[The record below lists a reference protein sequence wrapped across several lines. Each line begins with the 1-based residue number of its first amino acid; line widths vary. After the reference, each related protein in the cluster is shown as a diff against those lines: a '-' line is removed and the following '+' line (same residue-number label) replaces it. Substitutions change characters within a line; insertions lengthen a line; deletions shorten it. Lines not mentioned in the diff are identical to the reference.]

1 MLKSYRNKLC
11 RHKQRNTARRSF
23 QSQSTIIFTLR
34 SLLINDLTVKDP
46 NNNIL
51 VKFADDMT
59 VRAPVKNNYDSAPA
73 EINNIEKWTE
83 TNRVSLSGK
92 STNPLPEPTVVGIER
107 KTWLK
112 LLGTTLQNDPSCW
125 DLQVDNLIII

>member
-1 MLKSYRNKLC
+1 
-11 RHKQRNTARRSF
+11 
-23 QSQSTIIFTLR
+23 
-34 SLLINDLTVKDP
+34 
-46 NNNIL
+46 
-51 VKFADDMT
+51 MT

-83 TNRVSLSGK
+83 TNRVSLHVSGK
-92 STNPLPEPTVVGIER
+92 STNPLPEPTVVVIER

>member
-1 MLKSYRNKLC
+1 M
-11 RHKQRNTARRSF
+11 
-23 QSQSTIIFTLR
+23 
-34 SLLINDLTVKDP
+34 INDLPVKDS

-73 EINNIEKWTE
+73 EINNIEKMDGNKQSVTKWQINKSSTR
-83 TNRVSLSGK
+83 TNSSGY
-92 STNPLPEPTVVGIER
+92 IER
-107 KTWLK
+107 KTWPI

>member
-1 MLKSYRNKLC
+1 
-11 RHKQRNTARRSF
+11 
-23 QSQSTIIFTLR
+23 
-34 SLLINDLTVKDP
+34 
-46 NNNIL
+46 
-51 VKFADDMT
+51 MT

-83 TNRVSLSGK
+83 TNRVSLNLDKSWEMIVSGK
-92 STNPLPEPTVVGIER
+92 STNPLPEPTVGIER